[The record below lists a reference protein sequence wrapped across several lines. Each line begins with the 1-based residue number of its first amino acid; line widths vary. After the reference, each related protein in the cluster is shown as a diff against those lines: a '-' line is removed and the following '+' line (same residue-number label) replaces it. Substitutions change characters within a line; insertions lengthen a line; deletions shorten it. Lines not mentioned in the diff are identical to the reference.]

1 MKSPAM
7 AELQNL
13 PFAFALQLEMTF
25 NYSEETKRKSHLS
38 PFLSPKQICSV
49 DFPM

>member
-25 NYSEETKRKSHLS
+25 NYSEETKVSHICLRFFPLSKSVL
-38 PFLSPKQICSV
+38 
-49 DFPM
+49 